1 VPPFVAFL
9 RDIDARVDPE
19 LEVHVVL
26 DNLSAHRAPA
36 VHRWLLRHTRFHLHY
51 TPTYASWLDLVERFF
66 GMLTEKALR
75 RGSHTS
81 VTALRAAI
89 LAYDVF
95 ECAARI
101 DGNAKER
108 RRGPAPTRGLKPR
121 M

>member
-1 VPPFVAFL
+1 
-9 RDIDARVDPE
+9 
-19 LEVHVVL
+19 
-26 DNLSAHRAPA
+26 
-36 VHRWLLRHTRFHLHY
+36 
-51 TPTYASWLDLVERFF
+51 
-66 GMLTEKALR
+66 MLTEKALR